1 MLVKIFLVFI
11 GFLLFEW
18 ISAHNPLQQRYIAKQ
33 LNEERR
39 KIAKK
44 YNISNMHAMVYDK
57 GLADLAGTKDWRK
70 ENKGIRFVTLTELNK
85 AFEEIENMSRN
96 GLMKSIRARS
106 WEHLEPLQTK
116 IGCVITG
123 KDPKN
128 VDQSVCV
135 FGDRK
140 DLNDLNTAV
149 GDPGSQCMKG
159 YKNDSGLCS
168 VDKVL
173 AQQKFIAELNQM
185 RRSFAVGL
193 NVSNMHELVIEDGL
207 VKMAKDFI
215 WNGTLPSPG
224 DDWRYTWFLDYHN
237 GAIDV
242 EEAYQAFI
250 KLKEKER
257 NDQQTEGFKTFF
269 REYEHLNPIQKL
281 IECAEKESGYL
292 DFSVICILGP
302 NNTFKFPRGIPGSKC
317 SNGYVNTDGLCT
329 LVPTPKATSE
339 PQTTA
344 PLPQATPVP
353 VQTDPPTT
361 TAPTDSQNTIHI
373 PYNSENASSSVSPD
387 KVAPPTDSKA
397 SGNMDSFA
405 NASTEPDFKNE
416 TTTTEISLQKPVD
429 PIKKPQS
436 KSQISPEQPM
446 KSEPTPTPP
455 SKMDLLIAEYLRN
468 EQDGDLPDEDDYRV
482 DVDSSSSSV
491 KILLVTVFLLVG
503 FIDVDANGDPDPDQA
518 NFIREL
524 NEFRRLTAVKY
535 NISDMHELVYEKSF
549 ESLVKQLGVFN
560 EFSKTQKDKRWFSVD
575 DYKKGLGAVK
585 IATEQFRNTSSV
597 VRNDIGKGANG
608 IFDQHWDPVN
618 PLQTKIGCAERDDS
632 IYCILGDKQTLSGYQ
647 DSLTAP
653 GSKCT
658 KDYENDKG
666 LCVKSRRVIISK
678 ASKSDPIQ
686 EFDLKKLVDDFN
698 EERRKYSKQT
708 GRKNMHELTL
718 STDLIKIAEQGVDGL
733 GDCLNRKCRF
743 SPGKGAE
750 GIAYFRKET
759 FKLLGAKNDV
769 LKFINETSQPYIIE
783 LEYLNP
789 HQREVGCARME
800 PDGNDHDIICVFKP
814 EGTLNSWFLSDA
826 ACLRGFSFHDYL
838 CTLDPVPPPPPRPT
852 TVETELD
859 RQILKYK
866 QNEQDGD
873 EPSEEDDAEVLN
885 NSSDLLKY
893 FSLFYVIL
901 VFGY

>member
-1 MLVKIFLVFI
+1 MLMKIFLVFI

-18 ISAHNPLQQRYIAKQ
+18 ISAHNPLQQRSIAKQ
-33 LNEERR
+33 LNKERR
-39 KIAKK
+39 TIAKE

-70 ENKGIRFVTLTELNK
+70 ENKGNRFVTANELNK
-85 AFEEIENMSRN
+85 AFAEIKNMSRN
-96 GLMKSIRARS
+96 DLMKSIHTRS
-106 WEHLEPLQTK
+106 WEHLNPLQTK
-116 IGCVITG
+116 IGCAITE
-123 KDPKN
+123 KN
-128 VDQSVCV
+128 PENVKQTLCA
-135 FGDRK
+135 FGDRE

-149 GDPGSQCMKG
+149 GDPGSQCMQG
-159 YKNDSGLCS
+159 YKNDNGLCS

-193 NVSNMHELVIEDGL
+193 NVSNMHELVIKDGL
-207 VKMAKDFI
+207 VKMAEDFI

-292 DFSVICILGP
+292 NFGVMCILGP

-317 SNGYVNTDGLCT
+317 SKGYVNTDGLCT

-339 PQTTA
+339 PQTTF
-344 PLPQATPVP
+344 PFPQTTSVP
-353 VQTDPPTT
+353 VQTASSTAA
-361 TAPTDSQNTIHI
+361 APTDSQNTIHI
-373 PYNSENASSSVSPD
+373 PYNLENASSSVSPD
-387 KVAPPTDSKA
+387 KVAPPTDFKA
-397 SGNMDSFA
+397 SGNLDSFA
-405 NASTEPDFKNE
+405 NASTEPDFQNE
-416 TTTTEISLQKPVD
+416 TTTTDISLHKSVD
-429 PIKKPQS
+429 PIKKQQS
-436 KSQISPEQPM
+436 KGQISSEHSM
-446 KSEPTPTPP
+446 KSELTPTPP

-468 EQDGDLPDEDDYRV
+468 EQDGDLPDDDDYQV
-482 DVDSSSSSV
+482 DVDSSSNYVAGMVS
-491 KILLVTVFLLVG
+491 KIFLITVFLLAG
-503 FIDVDANGDPDPDQA
+503 FIDVDANGDPDLDQA
-518 NFIREL
+518 NFIKRL

-549 ESLVKQLGVFN
+549 ESLVKQLGDFN
-560 EFSKTQKDKRWFSVD
+560 EFSKTQKDKRWFSVE

-585 IATEQFRNTSSV
+585 IATEQVPGDPRVSKKEISKGKMLIKYSISV
-597 VRNDIGKGANG
+597 G
-608 IFDQHWDPVN
+608 IRLIHFKRKSDAQKEMIAFIAYSETN
-618 PLQTKIGCAERDDS
+618 
-632 IYCILGDKQTLSGYQ
+632 
-647 DSLTAP
+647 SLAAP
-653 GSKCT
+653 GSKCLQGC
-658 KDYENDKG
+658 ENDKG

-678 ASKSDPIQ
+678 ATKSGPIQ
-686 EFDLKKLVDDFN
+686 EFDPRKLVDDFN
-698 EERRKYSKQT
+698 EERRKYAKQT

-814 EGTLNSWFLSDA
+814 EGTFNSWFLSDTT
-826 ACLRGFSFHDYL
+826 CLRGFSFHDFL
-838 CTLDPVPPPPPRPT
+838 CTLDPVPTPQPRPT

-873 EPSEEDDAEVLN
+873 EPSEEDEVEVLH
-885 NSSDLLKY
+885 NSSGFLKY
-893 FSLFYVIL
+893 FSLVYVIV